1 MDFKDKLI
9 DYFALDDASLND
21 VLKPFESINLK
32 DPNKIE
38 GMDKVKERIFSAIKN
53 KEKIIVYGDYDCD
66 GISATSIMVK
76 TFEKLNY
83 PVSYYIP
90 SRYLDGYGLNE
101 ENVKKIADKGFKL
114 IITVDNGISAN
125 EAIDLANSYGID
137 VIVVDHHEV
146 PEVPVNALAVIH
158 PTVSHISDIIGSG
171 GYMALFVSG
180 ALLNEYDDYL
190 VTIAGMSVISDM
202 MELKDYNRDVVR
214 LAVDNLAKHRYLAM
228 KLLLDSPIITE
239 KSFSLEL
246 APKINAVGRMKED
259 TSVNK
264 LVKYLTSNNEEEIYR
279 LYKFITEI
287 NEERKNFTKEAVDA
301 LQEDF
306 SSEPGI
312 VLNLDIKEGLIG
324 LIANRLLNQYNLPTL
339 IFTSDEKDPGV
350 LKGSIRSK
358 NGFNVTKAFAS
369 LEKYL
374 LTGGGHALAGGLSI
388 KKEDF
393 PSFKKDFLDLCK
405 QYPLIEEEKKV
416 IDIDV
421 KDVNFSNYK
430 ILREFAPFGVGF
442 EEPIFKISSLPTRAL
457 NFISFG
463 KHLSTQLTINSKILG
478 FNMSEKEVKTHS
490 YIDLYGKFLLSSFRD
505 EKTLEFRVIEY
516 K

>member
-1 MDFKDKLI
+1 MEFRDKLI
-9 DYFALDDASLND
+9 NYFDLDETTLSD
-21 VLKPFESINLK
+21 VLKPFESISLK

-38 GMDKVKERIFSAIKN
+38 GMDKVKDRIFSAIKN
-53 KEKIIVYGDYDCD
+53 KEKIIIYGDYDCD

-76 TFEKLNY
+76 TFKKLHY

-90 SRYLDGYGLNE
+90 SRYLDGYGLNV
-101 ENVKKIADKGFKL
+101 ENVKKIADKDFKL

-146 PEVPVNALAVIH
+146 PETPVNAVAVIH

-171 GYMALFVSG
+171 GYMALFVSA
-180 ALLNEYDDYL
+180 ALLGEYDDYL

-214 LAVDNLAKHRYLAM
+214 LAVDNLTKHRFLAM

-239 KSFSLEL
+239 KSFALEL

-264 LVKYLTSNNEEEIYR
+264 LVKYLTSNDEEEIYR

-306 SSEPGI
+306 SAEPGI

-339 IFTSDEKDPGV
+339 IFTSDEKDPDI

-369 LEKYL
+369 LDKYL

-405 QYPLIEEEKKV
+405 QYPLVEEEKKV
-416 IDIDV
+416 IDIDI

-442 EEPIFKISSLPTRAL
+442 EEPIFKISNLPTRAL

-478 FNMSEKEVKTHS
+478 FNMTEKEVKSHS

-505 EKTLEFRVIEY
+505 EFTLEFRVLEY